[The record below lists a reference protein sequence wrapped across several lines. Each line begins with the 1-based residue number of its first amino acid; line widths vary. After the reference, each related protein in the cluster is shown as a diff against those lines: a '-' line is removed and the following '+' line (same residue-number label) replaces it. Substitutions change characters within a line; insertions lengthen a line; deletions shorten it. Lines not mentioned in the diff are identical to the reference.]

1 MSTQTEKMVM
11 KIKTTATVLGV
22 DVPVHLFYSYQPR
35 QDGGSF
41 IEPIKESLELYN
53 IIFPS
58 LNQKITRELNEAGL
72 EYLRSERAG
81 DEVERVL

>member
-1 MSTQTEKMVM
+1 M

-22 DVPVHLFYSYQPR
+22 DVPVHLFYSYQPK
-35 QDGGSF
+35 QDGGQF

-53 IIFPS
+53 IIIPS

-72 EYLRSERAG
+72 EFIRSERAG
-81 DEVERVL
+81 DELEKILGRS

>member
-1 MSTQTEKMVM
+1 M

-22 DVPVHLFYSYQPR
+22 DVPVHVFYSHQPR

-41 IEPIKESLELYN
+41 IEPIKEGLELCN
-53 IIFPS
+53 IIIPR
-58 LNQKITRELNEAGL
+58 LNQKKTIELNEAGM
-72 EYLRSERAG
+72 EYIRSERAG